1 MTRREPLL
9 PPVRPAVESSEGCR
23 VRLAGDGWTMTEV
36 IRTIGSLSGRV
47 MIDLTESR
55 DGEYLTMRG
64 TPAAMLAVIEML
76 PVDPED
82 SERIRRRYLD
92 LR

>member
-1 MTRREPLL
+1 MAPRDSLR
-9 PPVRPAVESSEGCR
+9 PPVRPAVESAEGCR
-23 VRLAGDGWTMTEV
+23 VRLTGDGWTMTEV
-36 IRTIGSLSGRV
+36 IRTLGKLSGQV
-47 MIDLTESR
+47 MIDLTELS

-82 SERIRRRYLD
+82 SARVRRRYLD